1 MGSFGSFGDS
11 FSRKQLQHVP
21 YVRGP
26 RRISKYRRLQI
37 FRRQPVADREAEQID
52 DLFGMGPDEVSA
64 QDAICVLLDEGLEA
78 VDRFVESSGCVPVRS
93 RLRVH
98 SEFDPLRAR
107 LRLAEPNRG
116 NWRNC
121 ECDARNAPVVR
132 PVLVAVEKVLR
143 DDFAIVA
150 RYRRERRAAA
160 CGVTCGINLGN
171 SLSFTRPF
179 SVATPPVARS
189 SAARSGS
196 RPAACTTRSAATS
209 CSCPSVKAC
218 TKKPPTVLSIRCT
231 VVRVRTSMPRSPNFS
246 MSQPTRSGSN
256 AGSIRSAR
264 WSTVTW
270 TPARAVMCENS
281 AAM

>member
-26 RRISKYRRLQI
+26 RRISKYRRPQI
-37 FRRQPVADREAEQID
+37 FRRQPVADREAEQVD

-64 QDAICVLLDEGLEA
+64 QDAIGVLLDKGLEA

-93 RLRVH
+93 LLRVH
-98 SEFDPLRAR
+98 SKFDPLRAR
-107 LRLAEPNRG
+107 LHLAETNRG

-132 PVLVAVEKVLR
+132 PVPVAVEKVLR
-143 DDFAIVA
+143 NDLAIVA
-150 RYRRERRAAA
+150 RYRRRCLRRHLPRKPWGFDTL
-160 CGVTCGINLGN
+160 CRN

-179 SVATPPVARS
+179 SVATPPAARS

-209 CSCPSVKAC
+209 CSCPSVEAC
-218 TKKPPTVLSIRCT
+218 TMKPPAVLSIRCT
-231 VVRVRTSMPRSPNFS
+231 VARVRTSMPSSPNFS

-256 AGSIRSAR
+256 AGSICWAR
-264 WSTVTW
+264 
-270 TPARAVMCENS
+270 
-281 AAM
+281 